1 MSFVASDI
9 EDHLQDRIKALELL
23 AGSIDQQALGN
34 RAAAQSLL
42 ANQVVLQSLFSGG
55 VLIAN
60 ADGIVIA
67 EAPLERG
74 HTLQPL
80 STPGEIPAI
89 DRFVDGYE
97 GTQVYV
103 NQFGEEVMN
112 SVKRLVGGGLGCV
125 GVALFMGE
133 RDPECGTQA
142 SRRRDV
148 SGQAGRSQCSSLHGK
163 NGEFHSAI
171 DAATVAPPVKYC
183 RRFLTARDS
192 LCTIVQL
199 SVFFSVASF

>member
-23 AGSIDQQALGN
+23 AGSIDQQALDN

-125 GVALFMGE
+125 GVALFAGE
-133 RDPECGTQA
+133 SESQNVVLKRADDAMYQA
-142 SRRRDV
+142 K
-148 SGQAGRSQCSSLHGK
+148 QAGRNAVRYMAE
-163 NGEFHSAI
+163 NGELHNAI
-171 DAATVAPPVKYC
+171 DGATVA
-183 RRFLTARDS
+183 
-192 LCTIVQL
+192 
-199 SVFFSVASF
+199 